1 MTDNLL
7 IKDQKKRP
15 SLVDIFKMDSM
26 IKKMK
31 EYGYSFE
38 EHQSRL
44 ASHKALSEGKILVT
58 Q

>member
-7 IKDQKKRP
+7 IKDQRKRP

-31 EYGYSFE
+31 EYGYAYE
-38 EHQSRL
+38 EH
-44 ASHKALSEGKILVT
+44 
-58 Q
+58 